1 LHGNRRRHGAA
12 RPTTAAGLSIDFT
25 DLLRDGVHRPF
36 YSRGMDA
43 RTRKTADI
51 DEAVADDARSIAES
65 ITAKRDRLLASLT
78 LIAGIGLIVS
88 LPFALRAGA
97 EFFMP
102 VTAALVVAIALV
114 PLLEWF
120 ERRGIPSKASA
131 GLCVILFLLLALFA
145 IGSILMPASNWVA
158 QVPTKIPRVR
168 AALEPVIQLYKHL
181 DRFIDRTV
189 SQIAITQQ
197 EHTRSVTIETPNSM
211 SNLLISSAPHLLIQL
226 FFALLVIFFFLAGWT
241 AMRKKTIVSRGSF
254 EGALTTARVIQ
265 QVVDATSTYLGTI
278 TLINIGLGALTA
290 GALWLLGMPS
300 PVMWGG
306 IVAVA
311 NYIPYLGPIVC
322 ALLLFFGA
330 LMTYPDIWPAL
341 APPAAFIC
349 FHLVEAN
356 FFTPMVVGHR
366 LTISPLSILISLS
379 FWAWVWGTT
388 GALLAVPLLIIMKTI
403 FSAAGTPDIAGFL
416 FEHGTLTHIGDPDEE
431 EENERQEMQPA
442 MVDTPQRPS

>member
-1 LHGNRRRHGAA
+1 
-12 RPTTAAGLSIDFT
+12 
-25 DLLRDGVHRPF
+25 
-36 YSRGMDA
+36 MDA
-43 RTRKTADI
+43 RTSKHGPEDETAD
-51 DEAVADDARSIAES
+51 EARLLAET

-78 LIAGIGLIVS
+78 LIAGIGVVVG
-88 LPFALRAGA
+88 LPFALSAGA

-120 ERRGIPSKASA
+120 ERRGIPSKLSA
-131 GLCVILFLLLALFA
+131 GLCVLLFLFVAIFA
-145 IGSILMPASNWVA
+145 IGSIVIPASDWIA
-158 QVPTKIPRVR
+158 QVPTKITKVR
-168 AALEPVIQLYKHL
+168 AALEPVFDLYKNL
-181 DRFIDRTV
+181 DRFIDRV
-189 SQIAITQQ
+189 ANQIQLTHAA
-197 EHTRSVTIETPNSM
+197 HTRTVTIEQPNSIM
-211 SNLLISSAPHLLIQL
+211 GLLATSAPHLLIQL

-241 AMRKKTIVSRGSF
+241 TMRKRTIVSRGSF

-322 ALLLFFGA
+322 ALLLFVGG
-330 LMTYPDIWPAL
+330 LMTYPDIWGAL
-341 APPAAFIC
+341 APPTAFVC

-379 FWAWVWGTT
+379 FWAWIWGTT

-403 FSAAGTPDIAGFL
+403 FAAAGTPDIAGFL
-416 FEHGTLTHIGDPDEE
+416 FEHGTLTHAGEEDEE
-431 EENERQEMQPA
+431 AIEARQEMEPA
-442 MVDTPQRPS
+442 MVDTPQPRT

>member
-1 LHGNRRRHGAA
+1 
-12 RPTTAAGLSIDFT
+12 
-25 DLLRDGVHRPF
+25 
-36 YSRGMDA
+36 MDA
-43 RTRKTADI
+43 RTRKHGQI
-51 DEAVADDARSIAES
+51 DEETVDEARVLAET

-78 LIAGIGLIVS
+78 LIAGLGLILVV
-88 LPFALRAGA
+88 PFALRAGA

-120 ERRGIPSKASA
+120 ERRGLPSKLSA
-131 GLCVILFLLLALFA
+131 ALCVLLFLMLALFA
-145 IGSILMPASNWVA
+145 IGSIVVPATDWVA
-158 QVPTKIPRVR
+158 QIPTKITKVR
-168 AALEPVIQLYKHL
+168 SALEPVFDLYKNL
-181 DRFIDRTV
+181 DRFIDKTV
-189 SQIAITQQ
+189 SQIEVAGAQSQ
-197 EHTRSVTIETPNSM
+197 TRAVRIETPNSM
-211 SNLLISSAPHLLIQL
+211 LGLLTSSAPHLLIQL
-226 FFALLVIFFFLAGWT
+226 FFSLLVIFFFLAGWT

-278 TLINIGLGALTA
+278 TLINIALGALTA
-290 GALWLLGMPS
+290 LVLWWLGMPS

-322 ALLLFFGA
+322 ALLLFFGG
-330 LMTYPDIWPAL
+330 LMTYPDIWGAM
-341 APPAAFIC
+341 APPAVFIG
-349 FHLVEAN
+349 FHLIEAN

-366 LTISPLSILISLS
+366 LTISPLSILVSLS

-416 FEHGTLTHIGDPDEE
+416 FEHGTLTHVGDPNEE
-431 EENERQEMQPA
+431 EEDERQEMQPA
-442 MVDTPQRPS
+442 MVDTPKRPS

>member
-1 LHGNRRRHGAA
+1 
-12 RPTTAAGLSIDFT
+12 
-25 DLLRDGVHRPF
+25 
-36 YSRGMDA
+36 MDA
-43 RTRKTADI
+43 RAHKPVETD
-51 DEAVADDARSIAES
+51 DEVTEVQALAET

-78 LIAGIGLIVS
+78 LIAGIGLVVA
-88 LPFALRAGA
+88 LPFALEAAA
-97 EFFMP
+97 EFVMP
-102 VTAALVVAIALV
+102 ITAALVVAIALV

-120 ERRGIPSKASA
+120 ERRGIPSRPAA
-131 GLCVILFLLLALFA
+131 GLCVILFLLFAMFA
-145 IGSILMPASNWVA
+145 IGSIVVPATNWVA
-158 QVPTKIPRVR
+158 QIPSKIPKVRVT
-168 AALEPVIQLYKHL
+168 LEPVIRLYKHL
-181 DRFIDRTV
+181 DKWIERAA
-189 SQIAITQQ
+189 SQIAIAPPLQAP
-197 EHTRSVTIETPNSM
+197 RAVSVEQPHSTLG
-211 SNLLISSAPHLLIQL
+211 LLTSSAPHLLIQL

-278 TLINIGLGALTA
+278 TVINIGLGTLTA
-290 GALWLLGMPS
+290 GVLWLLGMPS
-300 PVMWGG
+300 PIMWGG

-311 NYIPYLGPIVC
+311 NYVPYLGPIVC

-330 LMTYPDIWPAL
+330 LMTYPDIWGAM

-366 LTISPLSILISLS
+366 LTISPLAILVSLS

-416 FEHGTLTHIGDPDEE
+416 FEHGTLTHVGDPDEE
-431 EENERQEMQPA
+431 EEDERQQTEPA
-442 MVDTPQRPS
+442 MVDTSKPRT

>member
-1 LHGNRRRHGAA
+1 M
-12 RPTTAAGLSIDFT
+12 LS
-25 DLLRDGVHRPF
+25 
-36 YSRGMDA
+36 GMDA
-43 RTRKTADI
+43 RSRKQGHVDEEVA
-51 DEAVADDARSIAES
+51 DEARMLAET

-78 LIAGIGLIVS
+78 LIAGIGMAAG
-88 LPFALRAGA
+88 LPFALREGA

-120 ERRGIPSKASA
+120 ERRGLPSKLAA
-131 GLCVILFLLLALFA
+131 ALCVIIFLAVALFA
-145 IGSILMPASNWVA
+145 IGSIVVPASDWVA
-158 QVPTKIPRVR
+158 QVPSKITKVR
-168 AALEPVIQLYKHL
+168 SALEPIFDLYKNL
-181 DRFIDRTV
+181 DRFIGRTV
-189 SQIAITQQ
+189 SQIEIAGAQS
-197 EHTRSVTIETPNSM
+197 HARAVRIETPNSM
-211 SNLLISSAPHLLIQL
+211 LGLLTTSAPHLLIQL
-226 FFALLVIFFFLAGWT
+226 FFSLLVIFFFLAGWT
-241 AMRKKTIVSRGSF
+241 AMRKRTIVSRGSF

-278 TLINIGLGALTA
+278 TVINIGLGALTA
-290 GALWLLGMPS
+290 SALWMLGMPS

-322 ALLLFFGA
+322 GLLLFLGG
-330 LMTYPDIWPAL
+330 LMIYPDIWGAL
-341 APPAAFIC
+341 MPPAVFIS
-349 FHLVEAN
+349 FHLIEAN

-379 FWAWVWGTT
+379 FWAWIWGTT

-416 FEHGTLTHIGDPDEE
+416 FEHGTLTHVGDISEDEE
-431 EENERQEMQPA
+431 DERQEMQTA
-442 MVDTPQRPS
+442 MVDTPKPRS

>member
-1 LHGNRRRHGAA
+1 MLC
-12 RPTTAAGLSIDFT
+12 L
-25 DLLRDGVHRPF
+25 
-36 YSRGMDA
+36 MDV
-43 RTRKTADI
+43 RTRKQHQIVDEPT
-51 DEAVADDARSIAES
+51 DEARVLAET
-65 ITAKRDRLLASLT
+65 ITVKRDRLLASLT
-78 LIAGIGLIVS
+78 LIAGIGGAIG

-120 ERRGIPSKASA
+120 ERRGIPSKLAA
-131 GLCVILFLLLALFA
+131 GLCLVIFLAIALFA
-145 IGSILMPASNWVA
+145 IGSIVVPASDWVA
-158 QVPTKIPRVR
+158 QVPSTIPKVR
-168 AALEPVIQLYKHL
+168 ATLEPVLDLYKNL
-181 DRFIDRTV
+181 DKFIDRTA
-189 SQIAITQQ
+189 SQIAITQEQ
-197 EHTRSVTIETPNSM
+197 TRAVRIETPNSV
-211 SNLLISSAPHLLIQL
+211 SSLLISSAPHLLIQL

-290 GALWLLGMPS
+290 LVLWWLGMPS

-311 NYIPYLGPIVC
+311 NYIPYLGPIAS
-322 ALLLFFGA
+322 ALLLFLGG
-330 LMTYPDIWPAL
+330 LMIYPDIWGAML
-341 APPAAFIC
+341 PPAAFVS
-349 FHLVEAN
+349 FHLIEAN

-379 FWAWVWGTT
+379 FWAWIWGTT

-416 FEHGTLTHIGDPDEE
+416 FEHGTLTHAGEVDEE
-431 EENERQEMQPA
+431 EVEERQEMEPA
-442 MVDTPQRPS
+442 MVDTPKRPS

>member
-1 LHGNRRRHGAA
+1 
-12 RPTTAAGLSIDFT
+12 
-25 DLLRDGVHRPF
+25 
-36 YSRGMDA
+36 MDA
-43 RTRKTADI
+43 RTRKQHPVEEEI
-51 DEAVADDARSIAES
+51 SDEARALAET

-78 LIAGIGLIVS
+78 LIAGIGVIVA

-102 VTAALVVAIALV
+102 VTAALVIAIALV

-120 ERRGIPSKASA
+120 ERRGIPSKAAA
-131 GLCVILFLLLALFA
+131 GLCVLIFLAIAIFA
-145 IGSILMPASNWVA
+145 IGSIIVPASDWVA
-158 QVPTKIPRVR
+158 QVPTKIGKVR
-168 AALEPVIQLYKHL
+168 SALEPIFDLYKNL
-181 DRFIDRTV
+181 DRFVGRITNQIEINHVSHARTV
-189 SQIAITQQ
+189 TLEQ
-197 EHTRSVTIETPNSM
+197 PNSLM
-211 SNLLISSAPHLLIQL
+211 GLLATSAPHLLIQL
-226 FFALLVIFFFLAGWT
+226 FFSLLVIFFFLAGWT
-241 AMRKKTIVSRGSF
+241 AMRKRTIVSRGSF

-311 NYIPYLGPIVC
+311 NYIPYLGPIAS
-322 ALLLFFGA
+322 ALLLFLGG
-330 LMTYPDIWPAL
+330 LMIYPDIWGAL
-341 APPAAFIC
+341 LPPAVFIG

-356 FFTPMVVGHR
+356 FFTPMIVGHR
-366 LTISPLSILISLS
+366 LTISPLSILVSLS

-388 GALLAVPLLIIMKTI
+388 GALLAVPLLIIMKTV

-416 FEHGTLTHIGDPDEE
+416 FEDGTLTPVGEADEE
-431 EENERQEMQPA
+431 EIEERQEMEPA
-442 MVDTPQRPS
+442 MVDTPKALS